1 MTIRNGI
8 KIFPKVDYTIYESIS
23 MNFLSQLDN
32 KSKNIISIKNNE
44 GTKLNLINDILE
56 KNTSIPKNNFIFT
69 KMFIN
74 HLETLIKIITLSKYP
89 ALLEGPTSCEKQI

>member
-1 MTIRNGI
+1 
-8 KIFPKVDYTIYESIS
+8 

-44 GTKLNLINDILE
+44 GTKLNLINEILE
-56 KNTSIPKNNFIFT
+56 KNISIPKNNFILT

-74 HLETLIKIITLSKYP
+74 I
-89 ALLEGPTSCEKQI
+89 

>member
-1 MTIRNGI
+1 
-8 KIFPKVDYTIYESIS
+8 

-44 GTKLNLINDILE
+44 GTKLNLINEILE
-56 KNTSIPKNNFIFT
+56 KNISIPKNNFILI

-74 HLETLIKIITLSKYP
+74 DLETLIKIITLSNYVI
-89 ALLEGPTSCEKQI
+89 LLEGPTNCEKQI